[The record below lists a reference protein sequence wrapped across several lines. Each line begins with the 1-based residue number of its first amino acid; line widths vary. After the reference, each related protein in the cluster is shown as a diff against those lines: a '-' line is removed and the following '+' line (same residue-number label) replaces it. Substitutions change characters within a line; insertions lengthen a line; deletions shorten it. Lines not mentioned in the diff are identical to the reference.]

1 LVAGEAQVRS
11 SDGPQ
16 WLIAG
21 LGNPGPE
28 YDLTYHNLGFLAI
41 DRLAESASIRLTRP
55 ECKAY
60 VGSGVVAG
68 APVLLAKPQTF
79 MNLSG
84 GSLQPLLAK
93 YMLPPERLILIYDEL
108 ALEWGSLRIRYKGS
122 AGGHN
127 GVTSV
132 IRSVGSE
139 NFIRVRLGI
148 RPEHPM
154 KDMKDYVLSKVRKA
168 QMETLDSTLAYTRQ
182 AVEAIITEGV
192 EKAMTKHNRRA
203 QGANEEQ

>member
-1 LVAGEAQVRS
+1 MAVEAQVRG

-28 YDLTYHNLGFLAI
+28 YELTYHNLGFLAV

-68 APVLLAKPQTF
+68 SAVLLAKPQTF

-84 GSLQPLLAK
+84 GSLQPLLSK

-108 ALEWGSLRIRYKGS
+108 ALDWGSLRIRYKGS

-127 GVTSV
+127 GVSSV
-132 IRSVGSE
+132 IRSVGSD

-168 QMETLDSTLAYTRQ
+168 QMETLDSTLTVTCR
-182 AVEAIITEGV
+182 AVETIITEGV

>member
-1 LVAGEAQVRS
+1 VAVEAQGTGGVS
-11 SDGPQ
+11 

-28 YDLTYHNLGFLAI
+28 YENTYHNLGFLAV
-41 DRLAESASIRLTRP
+41 DRLADRAGIRLTRP
-55 ECKAY
+55 ECKALAG
-60 VGSGVVAG
+60 VGRVAG
-68 APVLLAKPQTF
+68 QTALLAKPQTF

-84 GSLQPLLAK
+84 GSIEPLLTR

-108 ALEWGSLRIRYKGS
+108 ALDWGSLRIRYKGS

-127 GVTSV
+127 GVSSV

-139 NFIRVRLGI
+139 NFIRIRLGI
-148 RPEHPM
+148 RPDRPV
-154 KDMKDYVLSKVRKA
+154 KDMKDYVLSPIRKA
-168 QMETLDSTLAYTRQ
+168 QTETLDSTLEQTLD
-182 AVEAIITEGV
+182 AVESIITEGV
-192 EKAMTKHNRRA
+192 EKAMTKFNRRA

>member
-1 LVAGEAQVRS
+1 MAGETQVVR
-11 SDGPQ
+11 DGPA

-28 YDLTYHNLGFLAI
+28 YELTYHNLGFLAV
-41 DRLAESASIRLTRP
+41 DRLAEAVSIRVTRP
-55 ECKAY
+55 ECKALA
-60 VGSGVVAG
+60 GTGVVAG
-68 APVLLAKPQTF
+68 VPVLLAKPQTF

-84 GSLQPLLAK
+84 GSLQPLLTK
-93 YMLPPERLILIYDEL
+93 YTLPPERLILIYDEL

-127 GVTSV
+127 GVSSV
-132 IRSVGSE
+132 IRSVGND

-148 RPEHPM
+148 RPVHTM
-154 KDMKDYVLSKVRKA
+154 SNMKDYVLSKIRKA
-168 QMETLDSTLAYTRQ
+168 QMETLDSMLDFTRL
-182 AVEAIITEGV
+182 AVESIITEGV

>member
-1 LVAGEAQVRS
+1 MAVEAQAGS
-11 SDGPQ
+11 GPS
-16 WLIAG
+16 WLVAG

-28 YDLTYHNLGFLAI
+28 YEHTYHNLGFLAI
-41 DRLAESASIRLTRP
+41 DRLAEASGIRVSRP
-55 ECKAY
+55 ESKAL
-60 VGSGVVAG
+60 VGPGVVAG
-68 APVLLAKPQTF
+68 QSVLLAKPQTF

-108 ALEWGSLRIRYKGS
+108 ALDWGSLRIRFKGS

-127 GVTSV
+127 GVSSV
-132 IRSVGSE
+132 IRSVGSD

-148 RPEHPM
+148 RPSHPM
-154 KDMKDYVLSKVRKA
+154 KDMKDYVLSPIRKA
-168 QMETLDSTLAYTRQ
+168 QTETLAATLDFTVD
-182 AVEAIITEGV
+182 AVRSIITEGV

-203 QGANEEQ
+203 PGANEEQ

>member
-1 LVAGEAQVRS
+1 MAVEAQVRG

-28 YDLTYHNLGFLAI
+28 YDLTYHNLGFLAV
-41 DRLAESASIRLTRP
+41 DRLAESSSIRLTRP

-60 VGSGVVAG
+60 VGAGVVAG
-68 APVLLAKPQTF
+68 SPVLLAKPQTF

-84 GSLQPLLAK
+84 GSLQPLLTK

-108 ALEWGSLRIRYKGS
+108 ALDWGSLRIRYKGS

-168 QMETLDSTLAYTRQ
+168 QMETLDSTMTFTRQ
-182 AVEAIITEGV
+182 AVETIITEGV

>member
-1 LVAGEAQVRS
+1 VEAQVRG

-28 YDLTYHNLGFLAI
+28 YDLTYHNLGFLAV

-60 VGSGVVAG
+60 VGAGVVAG
-68 APVLLAKPQTF
+68 SPVLLAKPQTF

-84 GSLQPLLAK
+84 GSLQPLLMK

-108 ALEWGSLRIRYKGS
+108 ALDWGSLRIRYKGS

-168 QMETLDSTLAYTRQ
+168 QMETLDSTMTFTRQ
-182 AVEAIITEGV
+182 AVETIITEGV

>member
-1 LVAGEAQVRS
+1 MAVEAQAAG
-11 SDGPQ
+11 GPS

-28 YDLTYHNLGFLAI
+28 YQDTYHNLGFLAI
-41 DRLAESASIRLTRP
+41 DRLAETAGIRVTRP
-55 ECKAY
+55 ECKAL
-60 VGSGVVAG
+60 VGVGRVAG
-68 APVLLAKPQTF
+68 SQVLLAKPQTF

-84 GSLQPLLAK
+84 GSLEPLLTK

-127 GVTSV
+127 GVSSV
-132 IRSVGSE
+132 LRSVSNE

-148 RPEHPM
+148 RPEHPL
-154 KDMKDYVLSKVRKA
+154 KDMKDYVLSKIRKA
-168 QMETLDSTLAYTRQ
+168 QTETLGSTLEQTLQ
-182 AVEAIITEGV
+182 AVETIITEGV

>member
-1 LVAGEAQVRS
+1 VEAQVRG

-28 YDLTYHNLGFLAI
+28 YDLTYHNLGFLAV

-68 APVLLAKPQTF
+68 SQVLLAKPQTF

-84 GSLQPLLAK
+84 GSLQPLLTK

-108 ALEWGSLRIRYKGS
+108 ALDWGSLRIRYKGS

-154 KDMKDYVLSKVRKA
+154 KDMKDYVLSKVRKV
-168 QMETLDSTLAYTRQ
+168 QMETLDSTLAFTRQ
-182 AVEAIITEGV
+182 AVETIITEGV

>member
-1 LVAGEAQVRS
+1 VEAQVRG

-28 YDLTYHNLGFLAI
+28 YDLTYHNLGFLAV

-60 VGSGVVAG
+60 VGAGVVAG
-68 APVLLAKPQTF
+68 SPVLLAKPQTF

-84 GSLQPLLAK
+84 GSLQPLLTK

-108 ALEWGSLRIRYKGS
+108 ALDWGSLRIRYKGS

-168 QMETLDSTLAYTRQ
+168 QMETLDSTMTFTRQ
-182 AVEAIITEGV
+182 AVETIITEGV

>member
-1 LVAGEAQVRS
+1 MAAEAQTVGGEFS
-11 SDGPQ
+11 

-21 LGNPGPE
+21 LGNPGPDYE
-28 YDLTYHNLGFLAI
+28 LTYHNLGFLAI
-41 DRLAESASIRLTRP
+41 DRLAETAGIRVTRP
-55 ECKAY
+55 ESKAL
-60 VGSGVVAG
+60 VGTGAVAG

-84 GSLQPLLAK
+84 GSVQSLLTK

-108 ALEWGSLRIRYKGS
+108 ALDWGSLRIRQKGS

-127 GVTSV
+127 GVSSV
-132 IRSVGSE
+132 LRGVGNE

-148 RPEHPM
+148 RPEHPL
-154 KDMKDYVLSKVRKA
+154 KDMKDYVLSKIRKA
-168 QMETLDSTLAYTRQ
+168 QMETLGSTLELARQ
-182 AVEAIITEGV
+182 AVETIITEGV
-192 EKAMTKHNRRA
+192 EKAMTIHNRRA

>member
-1 LVAGEAQVRS
+1 VAGEAQKTE
-11 SDGPQ
+11 GPE

-28 YDLTYHNLGFLAI
+28 YELTYHNLGFLAV
-41 DRLAESASIRLTRP
+41 DRLAETASIRVTRP
-55 ECKAY
+55 ECKAL
-60 VGSGVVAG
+60 VGAGRVAG
-68 APVLLAKPQTF
+68 RSVLLAKPQTF

-84 GSLQPLLAK
+84 GSLQPLLEK
-93 YMLPPERLILIYDEL
+93 YTLPPERLILIYDEL
-108 ALEWGSLRIRYKGS
+108 ALDWGSLRIRYKGS

-127 GVTSV
+127 GVSSV
-132 IRSVGSE
+132 LRSVGNE

-148 RPEHPM
+148 RPEHQM

-168 QMETLDSTLAYTRQ
+168 QMETLDSTLSQTIL
-182 AVEAIITEGV
+182 AVESIITEGV
-192 EKAMTKHNRRA
+192 EMSMTKYNRRA

>member
-1 LVAGEAQVRS
+1 VEAQVRG

-28 YDLTYHNLGFLAI
+28 YDLTYHNLGFLAV

-68 APVLLAKPQTF
+68 SQVLLAKPQTF

-84 GSLQPLLAK
+84 SSLQPLLAK

-108 ALEWGSLRIRYKGS
+108 ALDWGSLRIRYKGS

-154 KDMKDYVLSKVRKA
+154 KDMKDYVLSKVRKV
-168 QMETLDSTLAYTRQ
+168 QMETLDSTLAFTRQ
-182 AVEAIITEGV
+182 AVETIITEGV

>member
-1 LVAGEAQVRS
+1 MAVEAQVRG

-28 YDLTYHNLGFLAI
+28 YDLTYHNLGFLAV

-68 APVLLAKPQTF
+68 SQVLLAKPQTF

-108 ALEWGSLRIRYKGS
+108 ALDWGSLRIRYKGS

-154 KDMKDYVLSKVRKA
+154 KDMKDYVLSKVRKV
-168 QMETLDSTLAYTRQ
+168 QMETLDSTLAITRQ
-182 AVEAIITEGV
+182 AVETIITEGV

>member
-1 LVAGEAQVRS
+1 MEAQIAG
-11 SDGPQ
+11 GPS

-28 YDLTYHNLGFLAI
+28 YEQTYHNLGFLAI
-41 DRLAESASIRLTRP
+41 DRLGERTNIRITRP
-55 ECKAY
+55 ECKAL
-60 VGSGVVAG
+60 VGAGVVAG
-68 APVLLAKPQTF
+68 QPALLAKPQTF

-84 GSLQPLLAK
+84 GSIQPLLQK

-108 ALEWGSLRIRYKGS
+108 AFDWGSLRIRVKGS

-127 GVTSV
+127 GVSSI
-132 IRSVGSE
+132 IRSVGNE

-148 RPEHPM
+148 RPERP
-154 KDMKDYVLSKVRKA
+154 MKDYVLSKIRKA
-168 QMETLDSTLAYTRQ
+168 QTETLESILEQSLQ
-182 AVEAIITEGV
+182 AVETIITEGV
-192 EKAMTKHNRRA
+192 EKAMTIHNRRA

>member
-1 LVAGEAQVRS
+1 MAGEAQVRS

-68 APVLLAKPQTF
+68 TPVLLAKPQTF

>member
-1 LVAGEAQVRS
+1 MAVEAQS
-11 SDGPQ
+11 GSGPS
-16 WLIAG
+16 WLIVG

-28 YDLTYHNLGFLAI
+28 YDFTYHNLGFLAV
-41 DRLAESASIRLTRP
+41 DRLADRANARLSRL
-55 ECKAY
+55 ECKALA
-60 VGSGVVAG
+60 GNGLVAG
-68 APVLLAKPQTF
+68 VPVLLAKPQTF

-84 GSLQPLLAK
+84 GSVQPLLTK

-108 ALEWGSLRIRYKGS
+108 AIDWGSLRIRYKGS

-127 GVTSV
+127 GVSSV
-132 IRSVGSE
+132 IRSVGSD

-148 RPEHPM
+148 RPDHPM

-168 QMETLDSTLAYTRQ
+168 QIETLEATLEQTLE
-182 AVEAIITEGV
+182 AVATIITEGV
-192 EKAMTKHNRRA
+192 EKAMTKYNRRA

>member
-1 LVAGEAQVRS
+1 MRG

-28 YDLTYHNLGFLAI
+28 YDLTYHNLGFLAV

-60 VGSGVVAG
+60 VGAGVVAG
-68 APVLLAKPQTF
+68 SPVLLAKPQTF

-84 GSLQPLLAK
+84 GSLQPLLTK

-108 ALEWGSLRIRYKGS
+108 ALDWGSLRIRYKGS

-168 QMETLDSTLAYTRQ
+168 QMETLDSTMTFTRQ
-182 AVEAIITEGV
+182 AVETIITEGV

>member
-1 LVAGEAQVRS
+1 VAVEAQVRG

-28 YDLTYHNLGFLAI
+28 YDLTYHNLGFLAV

-60 VGSGVVAG
+60 VGAGVIAG
-68 APVLLAKPQTF
+68 SPVLLAKPQTF

-84 GSLQPLLAK
+84 GSLQPLLTK

-108 ALEWGSLRIRYKGS
+108 ALDWGSLRIRYKGS

-168 QMETLDSTLAYTRQ
+168 QMETLDSTMTFTRQ
-182 AVEAIITEGV
+182 AVETIITEGV

>member
-1 LVAGEAQVRS
+1 VAVEAQVRG

-28 YDLTYHNLGFLAI
+28 YDLTYHNLGFLAV

-60 VGSGVVAG
+60 VGAGVIAG
-68 APVLLAKPQTF
+68 SPVLLAKPQTF

-84 GSLQPLLAK
+84 GSLQPLLTK

-108 ALEWGSLRIRYKGS
+108 ALDWGSLRIRYKGS

-168 QMETLDSTLAYTRQ
+168 QMETLDSTMTFTRQ
-182 AVEAIITEGV
+182 AVESIITEGV